1 MSRLRYRTFAPLGV
15 RGPSAPGNFFF
26 FFLAAMPPKK
36 KKKRKSYDTEFESYD
51 AVRLTQDD
59 M

>member
-15 RGPSAPGNFFF
+15 RGPSAPETSFS
-26 FFLAAMPPKK
+26 FFLAAKPPKK
-36 KKKRKSYDTEFESYD
+36 EKKRKSYDTEFESYD

>member
-26 FFLAAMPPKK
+26 FFLAAKPPKK

>member
-1 MSRLRYRTFAPLGV
+1 MSCLRYRTFAPLGV

-26 FFLAAMPPKK
+26 FFFGGEAAKK

>member
-15 RGPSAPGNFFF
+15 RGLRPPETSFS
-26 FFLAAMPPKK
+26 FFLAAKPPKK
-36 KKKRKSYDTEFESYD
+36 EKKRKSYDTEFESYD